1 MASVKK
7 SSKIDPYK
15 LVSAEVGAKGRANP
29 MVRTMVSNVAAVN
42 NLGRT
47 VNSIGAVVVDIKK
60 INLNRLEQERK
71 NRVKFKPEYTKPKKA
86 GLFKWLGKLKQG
98 KIPGFLESL
107 LAFLGGLLKLFII
120 LPIMKWL
127 ANPENR
133 EKVLKGVEILGK
145 MLKIVASWAK
155 FGTNMAFNGLYEML
169 ADDSKWWERLLGFGK
184 FIIGIGT
191 LLLPLRWLT
200 IGGAARLVADLK
212 GSFTLIKTAVIGIKA
227 WVATAAAGPL
237 AFLFIAGGVA
247 AMAVL
252 LNKLWN
258 QRDRQDA
265 MLETDELKREALKE
279 ADSTKDLTDGEIE
292 ALVQGTRT
300 QDAGGSGSTNN
311 LRDNLNDPLGLRND
325 PLGGGFGSNRFS
337 FAHGGK
343 LAEFASGG
351 WIHGPQS
358 GYPVSTDGMGP
369 SFIGHGTEYVAGGK
383 SDGSSYIIP
392 FDTKA
397 TRANPNLTKNRLAEA
412 SRMGYDLGG
421 ISRAVG
427 GMVDKKI
434 YLHWNGSSYDGLT
447 QGRYHSI
454 FGGSGKKQQN
464 ADYDTQASHTYMRN
478 KNSIGLAIA
487 AMGGKGWEEYPPTSP
502 QLIGMM
508 KEAARIGMSWGMK
521 PSDVNRQRVMTQ
533 AEAASNKDGVRQ
545 HENYGPVDWGGTG
558 ERWGLYKLR
567 KDDPDGSGGDR
578 LRSMM
583 KSFMQ
588 LPGKR
593 KAEAKKIDKSEFNLL
608 QRVILAEARGEGT
621 TGMALVARAVL
632 QRQALIKQSGKP
644 GMFNS
649 KGDTLTDVIMGKGQ
663 FASVTD
669 GSVDGKFT
677 EDEYKRAAIAISLA
691 QNSRALRDK
700 IMAEGF
706 DKSVADNLV
715 AATGFRTKTAHKDK
729 SQNVN
734 NVKYGNHIFNTA
746 GNTSAKD
753 LLAQKSNDRSAGDPP
768 GVPYVQGGLRGK
780 RGGQEEMIN
789 SGGGGGNTTSNV
801 PQSGRRPTR
810 ATIGR
815 PVNDQKI
822 KKQTEDRNRARR
834 EMNARTMQMVQ
845 TALAAVEKKN
855 NASRSYASQANAMA
869 QQVLSSANT
878 PTIVGGG
885 GGGFGGGGSGGGG
898 SRFGGIMG
906 TAVNILNSFNNPL
919 KGIFG

>member
-300 QDAGGSGSTNN
+300 KDAGGSGSTNN
-311 LRDNLNDPLGLRND
+311 LRDFHNDPLGIK
-325 PLGGGFGSNRFS
+325 PGGWDSMY
-337 FAHGGK
+337 AHGGK
-343 LAEFASGG
+343 LKEFASGG
-351 WIHGPQS
+351 WINGPQS
-358 GYPVSTDGMGP
+358 GYPVSVDGIGP

-397 TRANPNLTKNRLAEA
+397 TRANPNLTMNRLEEA
-412 SRMGYDLGG
+412 QRLGYDVGG
-421 ISRAVG
+421 LARAVG
-427 GMVDKKI
+427 GMVDKKM
-434 YLHWNGSSYDGLT
+434 YLHWSGTAYNALAK
-447 QGRYHSI
+447 GRYHAMFS
-454 FGGSGKKQQN
+454 GSGEKTQN
-464 ADYDTQASHTYMRN
+464 ADYDSTLAHTYKRN

-487 AMGGKGWEEYPPTSP
+487 AMGGKGWDQYPPTSP
-502 QLIGMM
+502 QLISMM

-521 PSDVNRQRVMTQ
+521 PGDVTRKNVMTQ
-533 AEAASNKDGVRQ
+533 AEAASNKDGGGA

-558 ERWGLYKLR
+558 ERWGLWKLR

-578 LRSMM
+578 LRAMM
-583 KSFMQ
+583 KTFMTM
-588 LPGKR
+588 PGKR
-593 KAEAKKIDKSEFNLL
+593 KVEQKKMDKTEFNLL
-608 QRVILAEARGEGT
+608 QRLVLAEARGEGT

-632 QRQALIKQSGKP
+632 QRQALIRQTGNP

-649 KGDTLTDVIMGKGQ
+649 KGDTLTDVIMGNGQ
-663 FASVTD
+663 FASISD
-669 GSVDGKFT
+669 GSVDGKFSS
-677 EDEYKRAAIAISLA
+677 DEYKRAAIAIGLA
-691 QNSRALRDK
+691 QNSRSLRDK
-700 IMAEGF
+700 IMAQGF
-706 DKSVADNLV
+706 DRAVADNLV
-715 AATGFRTKTAHKDK
+715 AATGFRTKSAFEDP

-734 NVKYGNHIFNTA
+734 KVKYGNHVFNTA

-753 LLAQKSNDRSAGDPP
+753 LLAQKNNDKYAGEAP
-768 GVPYVQGGLRGK
+768 GVPFVEGGLRGK

-789 SGGGGGNTTSNV
+789 SMGGNNKTSN
-801 PQSGRRPTR
+801 QSSAGASRKASIAPGKTSDVK
-810 ATIGR
+810 AL
-815 PVNDQKI
+815 

-834 EMNARTMQMVQ
+834 EMNARTLQMVQ
-845 TALAAVEKKN
+845 SAVSTVEKKN
-855 NASRSYASQANAMA
+855 NQSRNYASQANAMA
-869 QQVLSSANT
+869 QQVLSSANN
-878 PTIVGGG
+878 PTVVGNGGGRGGG
-885 GGGFGGGGSGGGG
+885 GGG
-898 SRFGGIMG
+898 SRMGGIMG
-906 TAVNILNSFNNPL
+906 TAVNLLNSFNNPL